1 MTETAG
7 IRLVVGLGNPGDEY
21 AGNRHNAGAWFADRL
36 ARRHGGVF
44 KSRGKLLGSSCRIEA
59 GSRALWL
66 FKPSTFMNDSGR
78 ALRAFADFYKIETR
92 NMLVAHDEIDFEVAK
107 TRLKRGGGHGRHNGL
122 VDVIR
127 HLDAD
132 FWRLRVGVGH
142 PGDRDKVVRHVL
154 SDPGG
159 DDTAAIMAA
168 IERACD
174 VVERLA
180 EGDFDAA
187 MTALHTD

>member
-36 ARRHGGVF
+36 ARRHRGVF
-44 KSRGKLLGSSCRIEA
+44 KSRGKLSGSSCRVEA
-59 GSRALWL
+59 GSRTLWL

-92 NMLVAHDEIDFEVAK
+92 NILVAHDEIDFEVAK
-107 TRLKRGGGHGRHNGL
+107 TRLKRGGGHGGHNGL

-127 HLDAD
+127 HLGAD
-132 FWRLRVGVGH
+132 FWRLRIGVGH
-142 PGDRDKVVRHVL
+142 PGRRDQVTRHVL

-159 DDTAAIMAA
+159 DDAAVIMAA

-174 VVERLA
+174 VVEHLA
-180 EGDFDAA
+180 DGAFDAA